1 MNQEL
6 AALLEAMPDG
16 VQDASLQGFSLLLIR
31 KPWGELVL
39 SRQGAQ
45 VVHFRP
51 SGQSAV
57 LWLSDSLLPAPAP
70 IRGGIPVCWPWF
82 AAHPDDAAK
91 PFHGL
96 ARTALWDIDLQQ
108 CSDTGVSLELQPVI
122 ALECGLVPRVLV
134 EVKERTLHVSI
145 DTLNATD
152 APILL
157 TQALHS
163 YLAVSDVHQVVLDGL
178 QGCEYRDKLLQ
189 GVRALQSE
197 PLRIRGTT
205 DRIYSHNTVTQVQ
218 DTGAQRSLRVGKFG
232 SGSTVVWNPGAAAE
246 AIADVGMGQ
255 QPAFVC
261 VEAANTYVDPVQLLP
276 GQHHHIGTLIS
287 IVE

>member
-6 AALLEAMPDG
+6 AALLEAMPEG
-16 VQDASLQGFSLLLIR
+16 VQDANLQGFSLLLIR
-31 KPWGELVL
+31 QPWGELVL

-51 SGQSAV
+51 SGQAPI

-82 AAHPDDAAK
+82 AAHPDDASK

-96 ARTALWDIDLQQ
+96 ARTALWDIDLQHY
-108 CSDTGVSLELQPVI
+108 SDTGASLVLQPVI

-134 EVKERTLHVSI
+134 EVKDRALQVSI
-145 DTLNATD
+145 DTLNTTD
-152 APILL
+152 EPILL

-163 YLAVSDVHQVVLDGL
+163 YLAVSDVHQVVLEGL
-178 QGCEYRDKLLQ
+178 QGCEYRDKLQQ
-189 GVRALQSE
+189 GARCRQTDPLLIRA
-197 PLRIRGTT
+197 TT
-205 DRIYSHNTVTQVQ
+205 DRIYHHDTVTQVL
-218 DTGAQRSLRVGKFG
+218 DTGAQRSLRIGKFG
-232 SGSTVVWNPGAAAE
+232 SGSTVVWNPGALAE
-246 AIADVGMGQ
+246 SMADVGMAQ
-255 QPAFVC
+255 QAAFVC

-276 GQHHHIGTLIS
+276 GQHHRIGTLIS